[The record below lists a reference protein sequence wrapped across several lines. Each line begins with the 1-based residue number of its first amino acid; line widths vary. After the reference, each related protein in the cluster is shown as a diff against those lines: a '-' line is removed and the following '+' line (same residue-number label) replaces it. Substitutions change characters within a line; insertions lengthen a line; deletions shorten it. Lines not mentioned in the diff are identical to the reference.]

1 MKKLTDNLKKH
12 YIYAF
17 WISLI
22 ISIGLIIGGFFMPPQ
37 GEIDGSVLE
46 AAGLIFLYPA
56 LSFAAKAL
64 EEKNKI
70 MIQHGQTTIQI
81 GQDELEEIEEEE
93 NEETETL

>member
-1 MKKLTDNLKKH
+1 MTGNLKKH
-12 YIYAF
+12 YLWAF

-22 ISIGLIIGGFFMPPQ
+22 CSIGLLLGGFFTPPTGQ
-37 GEIDGSVLE
+37 VDGSILE
-46 AAGLIFLYPA
+46 GAGLLFLWPA
-56 LSFAAKAL
+56 LGFGAKAL

-81 GQDELEEIEEEE
+81 GQDELEEVE